1 MTLPKADKLLLI
13 AVPYLAR
20 SPVAPVLSSL
30 YEPAKSTM
38 LYLQF
43 NSFDPP
49 FSE

>member
-13 AVPYLAR
+13 AVPYFAR

-30 YEPAKSTM
+30 YEPAKSTT

-43 NSFDPP
+43 NSLVPP
-49 FSE
+49 FYE